1 MHIVIFGAG
10 AIGCYAGGSWCGAVA
25 KAGGRITLVGR
36 KSTLDPIAD
45 NGLLLSGSGSTAIA
59 PDALAVTDDPQVL
72 RDADLIVLAMKAH
85 ALPKAIKDI
94 RAIAKTQA
102 PILSLLNGLAPI
114 RTLRDAF
121 PDRDCIAGMVPFNV
135 VWQDQARLH
144 RTGPGEIAVQSHA
157 ATEWLAK
164 SGTAVALHD
173 DLTPTQYGKL
183 LLNLANPVNA
193 LAGIPLYDMLLDPGY
208 RQVMG
213 QALKEAL
220 HVYDRAGIEWAQVGP
235 NNPRLACYMLR
246 APTWLFKAIVLRKQ
260 ALDRKSMTSMAEDLR
275 AGRLTEIDILSGEIA
290 RLGRTHAIATPV
302 NDSLVRLVK
311 SVETGDRKSGLSARQ
326 LRDEIKR

>member
-10 AIGCYAGGSWCGAVA
+10 AIGCYTGGSWCEAVA

-36 KSTLDPIAD
+36 KSTLDPVAD
-45 NGLLLSGSGSTAIA
+45 NGLHLSGPDSIRIT

-72 RDADLIVLAMKAH
+72 CDADLVVLAMKGH
-85 ALPKAIKDI
+85 ALPNAIEVI
-94 RAIAKTQA
+94 RAYANTQA

-114 RTLRDAF
+114 RTLRNAF

-135 VWQDQARLH
+135 VWQDQDRLH

-164 SGTAVALHD
+164 AGAAVALHA
-173 DLTPTQYGKL
+173 DLTLTQYGKL

-220 HVYDRAGIEWAQVGP
+220 FVYDGAGIKWAQVGP

-246 APTWLFKAIVLRKQ
+246 APTWLFKEIVLRKQ
-260 ALDRKSMTSMAEDLR
+260 ALDRKSMTSMAEELR
-275 AGRLTEIDILSGEIA
+275 AGRLTEIDILSGEIV
-290 RLGRTHAIATPV
+290 RLGRTHAIPTP
-302 NDSLVRLVK
+302 SI
-311 SVETGDRKSGLSARQ
+311 TPLSA
-326 LRDEIKR
+326 L